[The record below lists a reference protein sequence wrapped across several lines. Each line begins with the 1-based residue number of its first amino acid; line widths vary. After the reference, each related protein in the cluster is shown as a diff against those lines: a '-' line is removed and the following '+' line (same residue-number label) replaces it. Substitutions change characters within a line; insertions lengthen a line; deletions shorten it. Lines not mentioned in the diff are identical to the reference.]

1 MEEAPSGPVTRRSVS
16 GEVSMP
22 LFTTGTL
29 KVSTSPGTALNPIAG
44 FKLTVLSP
52 LVLSTVTPAAFAIR
66 STGWTF

>member
-1 MEEAPSGPVTRRSVS
+1 
-16 GEVSMP
+16 MP

-44 FKLTVLSP
+44 FRLTVLSP